1 MSEYPCPLES
11 DYNPQIIE
19 KLSKKDDYEV
29 TEKGV
34 RHKTEPIEISYNLM
48 FGDVRDAVDF
58 VHIYGAL
65 KTKTC
70 QNLSRYVVKDPKLP
84 LLLNRMREHNGNK
97 VFLATNSD
105 YE

>member
-1 MSEYPCPLES
+1 M
-11 DYNPQIIE
+11 
-19 KLSKKDDYEV
+19 
-29 TEKGV
+29 TETGV
-34 RHKTEPIEISYNLM
+34 KHRTEPIAISYNLM
-48 FGDVRDAVDF
+48 FGDVRDAVDY

-65 KTKTC
+65 KSKTC

-84 LLLNRMREHNGNK
+84 LLLNRMREQTDNK

>member
-1 MSEYPCPLES
+1 VF
-11 DYNPQIIE
+11 
-19 KLSKKDDYEV
+19 KSKNKDDYEV
-29 TEKGV
+29 TETGV
-34 RHKTEPIEISYNLM
+34 KHRTEPIAISYNLM
-48 FGDVRDAVDF
+48 FGDVRDAVDY

-65 KTKTC
+65 KSKTC

-84 LLLNRMREHNGNK
+84 LLLNRMREQTDNK